1 MPSRT
6 RSLSC
11 GWRGG
16 GGGHLRDPTRRP
28 QDSNFRSCGRVRS
41 GGHVYR
47 PIRHHCSRYYG
58 SPQDTALN
66 CSPVEGDC
74 ALGLLIILPPRDAG
88 VCLGRGEAEAIT
100 ERLCGCIVLHFSECV
115 PDFLCVDALFYTYS
129 QDSEVFF

>member
-47 PIRHHCSRYYG
+47 PIRHHGSRYYG
-58 SPQDTALN
+58 SPQDSAL
-66 CSPVEGDC
+66 SRPQVTQM
-74 ALGLLIILPPRDAG
+74 
-88 VCLGRGEAEAIT
+88 GEASNLGYAPFSPSD
-100 ERLCGCIVLHFSECV
+100 RLNEHLWAFADEFAYRTINVKT
-115 PDFLCVDALFYTYS
+115 PLCLIKL
-129 QDSEVFF
+129 

>member
-41 GGHVYR
+41 GGRVYR

-58 SPQDTALN
+58 SPQDTALKLELSILAIYMS
-66 CSPVEGDC
+66 CFIFAYQQTGDKTHNSTLNPAATEQHVVQC
-74 ALGLLIILPPRDAG
+74 QAHPPPPTRLDLVIIL
-88 VCLGRGEAEAIT
+88 
-100 ERLCGCIVLHFSECV
+100 RLCKKRL
-115 PDFLCVDALFYTYS
+115 A
-129 QDSEVFF
+129 VF